1 LGNEGLFPQH
11 FQEQVMNHIFR
22 RSMIQTVGTRIGHQR
37 RAVADVQRFHFVPC
51 EPCCLQRLLL
61 KPFKL
66 QTYDTRSAP
75 FCLRPF
81 RIRSSSSAKYWPL
94 RCSAARVAADFGGC
108 TGRSTSRRD
117 KKLFALL
124 SSWAGT
130 SFAQSLFDGTWIT
143 NWDIKFNFQRSKQNS

>member
-1 LGNEGLFPQH
+1 MDVLPVHDLRVDPQWRSDIGAIEISQRRLGNEGLFPQH
-11 FQEQVMNHIFR
+11 FQEQVLNHVFR

-37 RAVADVQRFHFVPC
+37 RAVLDVQRFHFVPC

-61 KPFKL
+61 EPFKL

-94 RCSAARVAADFGGC
+94 RCSAARLAADLAVALS
-108 TGRSTSRRD
+108 GR
-117 KKLFALL
+117 LH
-124 SSWAGT
+124 AGT
-130 SFAQSLFDGTWIT
+130 L
-143 NWDIKFNFQRSKQNS
+143 